1 MIGGSDSRK
10 PKALLNLINNEP
22 DNDKIYSYAKDPF
35 EAKYQLLIIKRENT
49 GLKYLNDPKGFS
61 EYSNDMDDI
70 YKNTEEYNP
79 NKNWKLLTLFD
90 DMVAVCSVVKNV
102 IL

>member
-1 MIGGSDSRK
+1 MTGGSDSRK

-22 DNDKIYSYAKDPF
+22 DNDKIYSYAKDPY

-49 GLKYLNDPKGFS
+49 GLKYLNDPKVFS

-79 NKNWKLLTLFD
+79 NKNLKLLTLFD